1 MEFAEATPS
10 GMSPMRQ
17 KRFWLS
23 LIALCVA
30 VACAAAIVLAIVSA
44 TTALAVTTSDEP
56 GPIVKKAEPFQVAAG
71 PSGSGREKALQG
83 VVSDTSCNAK
93 HVSKDRTAAEC
104 ARVCVRHGARY
115 ALISGETVYLLDGN
129 LSEMDHYAGQRA
141 EVVGLLDGDLLMVRS
156 IRVAE

>member
-1 MEFAEATPS
+1 
-10 GMSPMRQ
+10 MRQ
-17 KRFWLS
+17 NRFWLS

-44 TTALAVTTSDEP
+44 TTALAVTTDEA
-56 GPIVKKAEPFQVAAG
+56 GPTTMRAESSQVAAG
-71 PSGSGREKALQG
+71 PASPGREKALQG

-115 ALISGETVYLLDGN
+115 ALISGESVYLLDGN

-141 EVVGLLDGDLLMVRS
+141 EVVGLLDGDLLTIRS

>member
-1 MEFAEATPS
+1 MESAKATPS

-17 KRFWLS
+17 NRFWLS

-44 TTALAVTTSDEP
+44 TTALALTTEDA
-56 GPIVKKAEPFQVAAG
+56 GPIAIKVEARQVAGAPG
-71 PSGSGREKALQG
+71 HEKALQG

-104 ARVCVRHGARY
+104 AR
-115 ALISGETVYLLDGN
+115 
-129 LSEMDHYAGQRA
+129 
-141 EVVGLLDGDLLMVRS
+141 
-156 IRVAE
+156 